1 MVFYLSLLGLVIV
14 IILEAQLIVYNIFI
28 GKDSLAIRLL
38 VKINK
43 KLVGALVE
51 VALNGLLLKFA
62 LQVLLALMGLVVLG

>member
-1 MVFYLSLLGLVIV
+1 M
-14 IILEAQLIVYNIFI
+14 YNIFI